1 VTRGSLSKASKH
13 DPSMTWLH
21 FIPALL
27 KGAEVTAV
35 IAVASTAL
43 GGVMAFIIGVARVE
57 GGPIISKLALVY
69 IEFMRGVPLL
79 VKFFWLYYA
88 LPLIGLSL
96 DPITTG
102 VVGLVFNIS
111 AYGAE
116 VVRGGLQSVPDQQH
130 EAARALNFSKAYT
143 LIHISLPQALVE
155 MMPAFGNLAIQNLKD
170 TALVSL
176 ISIADLTFQAQQLR
190 NITLDSTRVF
200 TLTLIGYFIM
210 ALALAL
216 VMRAIEH
223 KLRRGSA
230 FPRVAS

>member
-1 VTRGSLSKASKH
+1 
-13 DPSMTWLH
+13 MTWTH
-21 FIPALL
+21 FLPALL
-27 KGAEVTAV
+27 KGAEVTAA
-35 IAVASTAL
+35 IAVISTAL
-43 GGVMAFIIGVARVE
+43 GAVVALVVGVARVE
-57 GGPIISKLALVY
+57 GGPIISKIALVY

-96 DPITTG
+96 DPFTTG
-102 VVGLVFNIS
+102 IVGLVLNIS

-116 VVRGGLQSVPDQQH
+116 VVRGGLQSVPEQQH
-130 EAARALNFSKAYT
+130 EAARALNFSRFYT
-143 LIHISLPQALVE
+143 LLHISLPQAVVE

-200 TLTLIGYFIM
+200 TLTLVGYFIM
-210 ALALAL
+210 ALALSV
-216 VMRAIEH
+216 VMRLLER
-223 KLRRGSA
+223 KLRSAA
-230 FPRVAS
+230 FPKAAHG

>member
-1 VTRGSLSKASKH
+1 
-13 DPSMTWLH
+13 MTWLH
-21 FIPALL
+21 FLPALL
-27 KGAEVTAV
+27 KGAEVTAI
-35 IAVASTAL
+35 IAVVSTAL
-43 GGVMAFIIGVARVE
+43 GGLVAFIIGVARVE
-57 GGPIISKLALVY
+57 GGLIVSKIALVY

-102 VVGLVFNIS
+102 IVGLVLNIS

-116 VVRGGLQSVPDQQH
+116 VVRGGLQSVPDQQY
-130 EAARALNFSKAYT
+130 EAARALNFSRAYT
-143 LIHISLPQALVE
+143 LLHISLPQAIVE
-155 MMPAFGNLAIQNLKD
+155 MMPAFGNLAVQNLKD

-200 TLTLIGYFIM
+200 TLTLVGYFIM
-210 ALALAL
+210 ALALSLL
-216 VMRAIEH
+216 VRLIEH
-223 KLRRGSA
+223 KLRRGPA
-230 FPRVAS
+230 FPKAAQ

>member
-1 VTRGSLSKASKH
+1 MSWIQFL
-13 DPSMTWLH
+13 
-21 FIPALL
+21 PALL
-27 KGAEVTAV
+27 KGAEATAI
-35 IAVASTAL
+35 IAAVSTAL
-43 GGVMAFIIGVARVE
+43 GAVMAFIIGVARVA
-57 GGPIISKLALVY
+57 GGPVLSKIALVY
-69 IEFMRGVPLL
+69 VEFMRGVPLL

-96 DPITTG
+96 GPVTTG
-102 VVGLVFNIS
+102 VVGLVLNIS

-130 EAARALNFSKAYT
+130 EAARALNFSKFYT
-143 LIHISLPQALVE
+143 LLHISLPQAVIE

-210 ALALAL
+210 ALALSL
-216 VMRAIEH
+216 VMRLIEQ
-223 KLRRGSA
+223 KLRRGPA
-230 FPRVAS
+230 FPRGAHR

>member
-1 VTRGSLSKASKH
+1 MS
-13 DPSMTWLH
+13 WIH
-21 FIPALL
+21 FLPPLL
-27 KGAEVTAV
+27 KGAEGTAI
-35 IAVASTAL
+35 IAAASTAL
-43 GGVMAFIIGVARVE
+43 GAIVAFIIGVARVE
-57 GGPIISKLALVY
+57 GGPIISKIALVY

-79 VKFFWLYYA
+79 VKFFWLYYV

-96 DPITTG
+96 DPFTTG
-102 VVGLVFNIS
+102 ILGLVLNIS

-130 EAARALNFSKAYT
+130 EAARALNFSKSYT
-143 LIHISLPQALVE
+143 LFHISLPQAIVE
-155 MMPAFGNLAIQNLKD
+155 MMPAFGNLAVQNLKD

-210 ALALAL
+210 ALALSL
-216 VMRAIEH
+216 VMRLIEH
-223 KLRRGSA
+223 KLRRGAA
-230 FPRVAS
+230 FPKVAHG